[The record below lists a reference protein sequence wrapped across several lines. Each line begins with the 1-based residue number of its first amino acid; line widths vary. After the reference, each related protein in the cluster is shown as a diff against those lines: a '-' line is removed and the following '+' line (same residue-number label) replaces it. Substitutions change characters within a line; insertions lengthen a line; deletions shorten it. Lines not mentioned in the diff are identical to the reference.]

1 MGALIA
7 AWQRSWGCGPIDQW
21 RSKIGD
27 VGSEIV
33 LACTHRVAIVT
44 RQPAGRN
51 DGHPHMSCCRQLTV
65 KYMSNI
71 QLCVNSERPRKKRW
85 STPISCPVTW

>member
-1 MGALIA
+1 MTADGPKSAGGGLGGGL
-7 AWQRSWGCGPIDQW
+7 SWGCGPIDQW
-21 RSKIGD
+21 RSNIGD

-65 KYMSNI
+65 KYMRMSNVEA
-71 QLCVNSERPRKKRW
+71 LD
-85 STPISCPVTW
+85 